1 MALSDENNGGTQT
14 VMPVQPM
21 YGGGYGGGFPMMGN
35 GGMGGFGFGGDW
47 SWILLLLLIC
57 NGGWGGLGGFGMGG
71 MMWPM
76 MMGGMGAGYG
86 LDYLYPWLNN
96 SQHMSDGFRDQ
107 QLNSAVQGLQSAVT
121 SGFGDVQ
128 LGIAGVNQ
136 GVSNAAAG
144 INQNISTTG
153 AGIQNALCNGFAGVN
168 LGMAQGFAGVNSAI
182 ANSAAQ
188 GEIAANSR
196 HSALTGQLF
205 NGEINALNRSFAE
218 QTANA
223 QGFNGLQSQLA
234 QCCCDNRLDSCQ
246 TRNTIQ
252 AEGASSRYEAANNT
266 RDIIAS
272 QTASTQAILDKL
284 CQLELDG
291 VKGQLAQ
298 AQRENVALQNAVNM
312 SAMRESQTAQTAQ
325 ILAGQ
330 AAEIDG
336 VYNRLK
342 NCPVPTVPVYGNQSI
357 FTCPN
362 NGYGGCGC
370 GAA

>member
-1 MALSDENNGGTQT
+1 MALDDNNNGVQA
-14 VMPVQPM
+14 VMPVGPT
-21 YGGGYGGGFPMMGN
+21 GYGGGFPMMGN
-35 GGMGGFGFGGDW
+35 GGGFGNMFGGDGLW
-47 SWILLLLLIC
+47 FLLILLLC
-57 NGGWGGLGGFGMGG
+57 GGGWGGLGGFGMGG

-76 MMGGMGAGYG
+76 MMSGMGAGFG

-96 SQHMSDGFRDQ
+96 SQHISDGFRDQ
-107 QLNSAVQGLQSAVT
+107 QLNTAVQGLQSAVA

-136 GVSNAAAG
+136 NVSNV
-144 INQNISTTG
+144 G
-153 AGIQNALCNGFAGVN
+153 AGIQQSLCNGFSGVN

-196 HSALTGQLF
+196 HSALTGQLYS
-205 NGEINALNRSFAE
+205 NEIANLNRSFAE

-223 QGFNGLQSQLA
+223 QGFNGLQGQLA
-234 QCCCDNRLDSCQ
+234 QCCCDQRLDSCQ

-266 RDIIAS
+266 RDIIAN

-291 VKGQLAQ
+291 VKGQLAA

-342 NCPVPTVPVYGNQSI
+342 NCPVPSMPVYGNAPI
-357 FTCPN
+357 FTCPQN
-362 NGYGGCGC
+362 AYNGCGC
-370 GAA
+370 GQ